1 MSELVAIDIGGTNA
15 RFTLAHVERN
25 AITLTG
31 APVILKVADHPS
43 LEAAWTHFAGLIE
56 RPLPKAASLAVASP
70 VGKAEI
76 KLTNSD
82 WVLRPAELEQTFELD
97 RLLVIN
103 DFSAMAHAAARLPAD
118 QFRHVAGP
126 DRPLPD
132 SGAISVLGPGTG
144 LGVGQLI
151 RLANRYHVIDTEGG
165 HGEFA
170 PVDAVED
177 GIVRWLR
184 SRHGRVSME
193 RVVSGPGLINIHA
206 ALAAMTAKDIAPR
219 DDIALWQ
226 AAMDGSDPLA
236 REALDRFCKC
246 FGSVTG
252 TIALIQGASAVVLA
266 GGVAQRLAEYL
277 PHSGFAERF
286 CAKGRFSEMM
296 ADIPIRLITHAE
308 PGLFG
313 AAAAFAAEAP

>member
-1 MSELVAIDIGGTNA
+1 MSKLVAIDIGGTNA
-15 RFTLAHVERN
+15 RFTLARIEDD
-25 AITLTG
+25 AIALIG
-31 APVILKVADHPS
+31 KPVTLKVADHVS
-43 LEAAWTHFAGLIE
+43 LEAAWTRFADLIE
-56 RPLPKAASLAVASP
+56 EPLPKAAALAVASP

-82 WVLRPAELEQTFELD
+82 WILRPAELKQDFELE
-97 RLLVIN
+97 RLLVLN
-103 DFSAMAHAAARLPAD
+103 DFSAMAHAAARLSAD

-132 SGAISVLGPGTG
+132 MGTISVLGPGTG

-151 RLANRYHVIDTEGG
+151 RLANHYHVIDTEGG

-177 GIVRWLR
+177 GILRWLR
-184 SRHGRVSME
+184 SEYGRVSME
-193 RVVSGPGLINIHA
+193 RVVSGPGLLNIHA
-206 ALAAMTAKDIAPR
+206 ALAAMAGKDGAIR

-226 AAMDGSDPLA
+226 AAMDGNDPLA

-246 FGSVTG
+246 FGSVAG

-266 GGVAQRLAEYL
+266 GGVAQRLADYL
-277 PHSGFAERF
+277 PHSGFSERF
-286 CAKGRFSEMM
+286 CAKGRFAEMM

-313 AAAAFAAEAP
+313 AAAAFAAEAF